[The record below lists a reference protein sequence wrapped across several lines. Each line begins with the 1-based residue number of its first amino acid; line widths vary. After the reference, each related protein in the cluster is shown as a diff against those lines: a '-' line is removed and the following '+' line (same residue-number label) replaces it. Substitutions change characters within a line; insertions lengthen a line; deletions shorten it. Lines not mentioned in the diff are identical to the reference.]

1 MTEKNPIDLIQRYGA
16 DPARWPEHMRASA
29 PQILA
34 AHPDAARQE
43 SALDAALHSVRAP
56 MPSDLLRARILRD
69 AKATPQDTPTAL
81 LHYGMAA
88 NDRVK
93 SPFKI
98 NAAKWG
104 AVAATLMICGA
115 LGFQVLSPSGVTTP
129 TDDTVWQEAAA
140 DLGVTDLYSWVEGA
154 DTQSTADGDTEG

>member
-1 MTEKNPIDLIQRYGA
+1 MTERNPIDLIQRYGA
-16 DPARWPEHMRASA
+16 DPARWPEDMRETAL
-29 PQILA
+29 QILA
-34 AHPDAARQE
+34 AHPNATRQE

-69 AKATPQDTPTAL
+69 AKTTAQDIPAAL
-81 LHYGMAA
+81 TNYGMAA

-98 NAAKWG
+98 NAAKWS

-115 LGFQVLSPSGVTTP
+115 LAFQALSPAAVTTP
-129 TDDTVWQEAAA
+129 PEDTAWQEAAT
-140 DLGVTDLYSWVEGA
+140 DLGVTDLYSWVEG
-154 DTQSTADGDTEG
+154 TESESPTRNEAGG